1 MPKILPFVLIP
12 PLAFFGL
19 VALFLFG
26 MQRED
31 QNGLRST
38 LVGQPAPK
46 IEEIAVV
53 GYEVFRNDMIGN
65 GQVILVNFWASW
77 CPPCRAEH
85 TTLQKLSESGLLV
98 YGVNVKDRSEN
109 AIGFLEEKGNP
120 FAAIA
125 SDNKG
130 RTGIDWGVT
139 GLPETFIIDADGTVL
154 FRFNG
159 PLIADNYK
167 ARFLPELEKALAEN

>member
-1 MPKILPFVLIP
+1 MPKFSPFVIIP

-19 VALFLFG
+19 AALFLFG

-31 QNGLRST
+31 KNELRST
-38 LVGQPAPK
+38 FVGQPAPK
-46 IEEIAVV
+46 IAEIALAD
-53 GYEVFRNDMIGN
+53 YDVFRNNMIGN
-65 GQVILVNFWASW
+65 GHVTLVNFWASW

-85 TTLQKLSESGLLV
+85 STLEELSKSGISV

-109 AIGFLEEKGNP
+109 AIGFLEQEGNP
-120 FAAIA
+120 FAALA
-125 SDNKG
+125 FDNKG

-139 GLPETFIIDADGTVL
+139 GLPETFIIDGDGTVL

-159 PLIADNYK
+159 PLVADNYK
-167 ARFLPELEKALAEN
+167 ARFLPELERALAGN